1 MTKTFI
7 RLVSHRLANLGL
19 PIMMPLGTTVE
30 GLFVWNFEFG
40 SLGFV

>member
-7 RLVSHRLANLGL
+7 RLVSHRLANLDL
-19 PIMMPLGTTVE
+19 PIMMPLGATVE
-30 GLFVWNFEFG
+30 EFFICNFEFG